1 MINRMKFKWR
11 AYIVLALVLFCS
23 LSNQNRSRSTYLFNS
38 YYLVYHSLGEI
49 DAKLSSL
56 DQKEKIDYQ
65 TFTRKDLRLVNFQ
78 SPGSWDQDCILLVD
92 SIDADVSIVRLL
104 KVTVDLPKESDSAKY
119 KLLFEQHI
127 LSEFDWC
134 GN

>member
-1 MINRMKFKWR
+1 M
-11 AYIVLALVLFCS
+11 
-23 LSNQNRSRSTYLFNS
+23 
-38 YYLVYHSLGEI
+38 YHSLGEI

-65 TFTRKDLRLVNFQ
+65 TFTRKDLRLVTFQ
-78 SPGSWDQDCILLVD
+78 PPGSWDQDCILLVD
-92 SIDADVSIVRLL
+92 SIDADVSIIRLL
-104 KVTVDLPKESDSAKY
+104 KVAVDLPKKSDSAKY
-119 KLLFEQHI
+119 KLFFEQHI